1 MTFAI
6 VTHTVGRNDGQG
18 RVNYE
23 IVRAAVARGHRVIL
37 VATHVDERLER
48 SDAVTWIHIPVRRF
62 PTELL
67 RNQVFAWRSAR
78 WLRRNREM
86 LDLVLANGAIT
97 WPAADVNVAHFVHG
111 AWLQSP
117 VHTMRT
123 RSGPYAWYQGVYTA
137 VNALW
142 ERHAFRQARAV
153 VAVSG
158 RVQEELEAIGISPH
172 KIRVIPNGVDLD
184 EFTPGPPER
193 SRFGLPED
201 VTLGAL
207 VGDLKTPRK
216 NVDSVLRSMTRVPDF
231 HLALAGRQEGSPYPA
246 VARELGVHDRVH
258 FIGFCADVPAL
269 FRSVDVCLCPSRYE
283 PFSLVLLEALA
294 TGCPVITSRNVGA
307 AALLPTE
314 AGWVIDD
321 PTDICALTGTIY
333 EVMRAKPLHRMKQ
346 AARDAAE
353 QHSFDRMAAAYVD
366 LLEET
371 SCPAPAPVR
380 RK

>member
-1 MTFAI
+1 
-6 VTHTVGRNDGQG
+6 
-18 RVNYE
+18 
-23 IVRAAVARGHRVIL
+23 
-37 VATHVDERLER
+37 VDERLER
-48 SDAVTWIHIPVRRF
+48 SDAVTWIHIPVWRF

-78 WLRRNREM
+78 WLRRNRET

-117 VHTMRT
+117 VHTMRA

-137 VNALW
+137 ANALW
-142 ERHAFRQARAV
+142 ERRAFRQARTV

-158 RVQEELEAIGISPH
+158 RVQEELEGIGISPH
-172 KIRVIPNGVDLD
+172 KTRVIPNGVDLD

-201 VTLGAL
+201 APLGAL

-231 HLALAGRQEGSPYPA
+231 HLALAGRLEGSPYPA
-246 VARELGVHDRVH
+246 MAQKLGVHDRVH
-258 FIGFCADVPAL
+258 FLGFCADVPAL

-294 TGCPVITSRNVGA
+294 AGCPVITSRNVGA
-307 AALLPTE
+307 AALLPAE
-314 AGWVIDD
+314 AGWVINDA
-321 PTDICALTGTIY
+321 TDIRALTESIH
-333 EVMRAKPLHRMKQ
+333 EVMRAKPLRQMER
-346 AARDAAE
+346 AAREAAE
-353 QHSFDRMAAAYVD
+353 QHSFARMATAYVD

-371 SCPAPAPVR
+371 GCPATAR
-380 RK
+380 R